1 MAAPARR
8 VAERTWRVRYLPYV
22 FKHLRKNWIR
32 TLSTVAG
39 LAVCIFLFCTLQT
52 VLAAI
57 NYSLESASASRLW
70 TRHQTSLVFT
80 LPLSY
85 KPRIA
90 AVEGVRNVANAT
102 WFNGIYQDQRN
113 FFPNFAVDM
122 REYLAM
128 YPEFL
133 VPADQV
139 EALLADRR
147 GALIGRALAEKFGW
161 EIGDTFPLE
170 STIPPYRAA
179 QPFEFVV
186 RAIYDADLVRNPG
199 VDLSQMFFHYEYMY
213 QSLRNNPYVQAGT
226 YVVEIADPSQAAEVG
241 ARIDAL
247 FENSDAQ
254 TKTETEGAFVAGFI
268 ALVGNLALLLN
279 GIGLAVTFTILL
291 VTANT
296 MSMAVRERR
305 TEIAVLKTLGFPGGL
320 VLTLVLVE
328 ALALGL
334 IGGAL
339 GLGLGALTIRAL
351 IGAPMLGAVLAGF
364 PNVGLTTEVAALG
377 LLVAATVGLL
387 AGLPPALTA
396 YRARITE
403 SLRTV

>member
-1 MAAPARR
+1 MK
-8 VAERTWRVRYLPYV
+8 YLPYV
-22 FKHLRKNWIR
+22 LKHLRRNWIR

-57 NYSLESASASRLW
+57 DYSLQSASASRLW

-85 KPRIA
+85 KARIA
-90 AVEGVRNVANAT
+90 AVEGVRTVANAT

-128 YPEFL
+128 YPEYL
-133 VPADQV
+133 IPADQV

-147 GALIGRALAEKFGW
+147 GALIGRALSEKFGW
-161 EIGDTFPLE
+161 KIGDTFPLE

-186 RAIYDADLVRNPG
+186 RAIYDADTVRNPG
-199 VDLSQMFFHYEYMY
+199 VDLTQMFFHYEYLY
-213 QSLRNNPYVQAGT
+213 EATNRNPYVQAGT
-226 YVVEIADPSQAAEVG
+226 YVVEIDDPSRAADVG

-254 TKTETEGAFVAGFI
+254 TKTETEGAFIAGFI

-279 GIGLAVTFTILL
+279 GIALAVTFTILL

-296 MSMAVRERR
+296 MGMAVRERR
-305 TEIAVLKTLGFPGGL
+305 TEVAVLKTLGFSGRLVLGL
-320 VLTLVLVE
+320 VLAE

-334 IGGAL
+334 LGGAL

-351 IGAPMLGAVLAGF
+351 MGAPMLGAVLAGF
-364 PNVGLTTEVAALG
+364 PNVGLTWEVAAMG
-377 LLVAATVGLL
+377 MLVAVAVSLL
-387 AGLPPALTA
+387 AGLAPAIGA
-396 YRARITE
+396 YRAGITDA
-403 SLRTV
+403 LRTV